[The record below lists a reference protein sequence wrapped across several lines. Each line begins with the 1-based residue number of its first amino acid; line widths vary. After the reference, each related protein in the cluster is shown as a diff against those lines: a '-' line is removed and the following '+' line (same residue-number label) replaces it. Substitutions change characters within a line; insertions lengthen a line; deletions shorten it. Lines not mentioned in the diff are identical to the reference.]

1 MARFITAL
9 IVFSANVGT
18 VAFGDGNDLF
28 SSVRTESV
36 FSEGKSTAQLT
47 VPTRLNDAESM
58 RDALNAAGF
67 DSKVAGSRTVT
78 LKKELDIWTFP
89 VLLTISEDE
98 RSVAIILGL
107 KSIKDTNE
115 LTAEVLLQMM
125 EVSQKNAPAV
135 MTYSSA
141 RERTEIYSVLK
152 NDELDGLT
160 LRAEINR
167 LAIVAKNNAKVWAAT
182 DADKSISNA
191 ELDQSKTE
199 TESPQPT
206 EPIAPTKTS
215 LVGQWSAARSA
226 TEAFAVEFKV
236 DGTFNL
242 VYVKNGKQT
251 KSSGKFAQ
259 TLDELNLEG
268 SDGLKLSG
276 KLSVKSDSE
285 FVFSPGNA
293 GDLTFKKAS

>member
-1 MARFITAL
+1 MARFITAV
-9 IVFSANVGT
+9 IVFSASAGT

-36 FSEGKSTAQLT
+36 FAEGNATAQIT

-141 RERTEIYSVLK
+141 RERTEIYS
-152 NDELDGLT
+152 
-160 LRAEINR
+160 
-167 LAIVAKNNAKVWAAT
+167 
-182 DADKSISNA
+182 
-191 ELDQSKTE
+191 
-199 TESPQPT
+199 
-206 EPIAPTKTS
+206 
-215 LVGQWSAARSA
+215 
-226 TEAFAVEFKV
+226 
-236 DGTFNL
+236 
-242 VYVKNGKQT
+242 
-251 KSSGKFAQ
+251 
-259 TLDELNLEG
+259 
-268 SDGLKLSG
+268 
-276 KLSVKSDSE
+276 
-285 FVFSPGNA
+285 
-293 GDLTFKKAS
+293 